1 MSRRAKYVT
10 KKDVGKFL
18 LQTSLSSI
26 DDLKREI
33 QDQQEVRE
41 VLYPDLTSEPA
52 KIFEKVQ
59 DASKNVQ
66 DVSSQSPSVGKC
78 SDIVDK
84 LLPEWNHVCKTP
96 SETIL
101 EKIKLLQNTTKDK
114 KVIKLKVLTITTLHE
129 LRIPLKCCVRVVG
142 Q

>member
-41 VLYPDLTSEPA
+41 VLYLDLTSEPA
-52 KIFEKVQ
+52 KIFVKVQ
-59 DASKNVQ
+59 IL
-66 DVSSQSPSVGKC
+66 C
-78 SDIVDK
+78 II
-84 LLPEWNHVCKTP
+84 LL
-96 SETIL
+96 IFA
-101 EKIKLLQNTTKDK
+101 
-114 KVIKLKVLTITTLHE
+114 
-129 LRIPLKCCVRVVG
+129 
-142 Q
+142 

>member
-10 KKDVGKFL
+10 KKDVSKFL

-41 VLYPDLTSEPA
+41 VFYPDLTSETT

-66 DVSSQSPSVGKC
+66 DVSSPSGGKC
-78 SDIVDK
+78 PDVVDK

-114 KVIKLKVLTITTLHE
+114 KVIKLKVLTIKTLHE
-129 LRIPLKCCVRVVG
+129 LKITSKILCRRMEVM
-142 Q
+142 

>member
-1 MSRRAKYVT
+1 MSRRAEYVT
-10 KKDVGKFL
+10 KKDVSKFL
-18 LQTSLSSI
+18 FQTSLSSI

-41 VLYPDLTSEPA
+41 VFYPDLTSEPA

-59 DASKNVQ
+59 DVSKNVP
-66 DVSSQSPSVGKC
+66 DVSSQSPSLGKC
-78 SDIVDK
+78 SVIVDK

-101 EKIKLLQNTTKDK
+101 EKIKLLQNATKDK
-114 KVIKLKVLTITTLHE
+114 KVIKLKVLTIQDPT
-129 LRIPLKCCVRVVG
+129 RVKDHF
-142 Q
+142 

>member
-10 KKDVGKFL
+10 KKDVSKFL

-26 DDLKREI
+26 DDIEREI

-41 VLYPDLTSEPA
+41 VFYPDLTSEPA

-59 DASKNVQ
+59 DASKNDP
-66 DVSSQSPSVGKC
+66 DVSSPSGGKC
-78 SDIVDK
+78 PDVVDK

-114 KVIKLKVLTITTLHE
+114 KVIKLKVLTIKTLHE
-129 LRIPLKCCVRVVG
+129 LKITSKILCRRMEVM
-142 Q
+142 